1 MPDLLP
7 LERLQPSLL
16 DRLTDEEPGNPT
28 EPLER
33 RIFSIR
39 RLRESVLRDLGWLLN
54 TTNMSPRNY
63 IDCYEEAAGSVINYG
78 IVDLAGTT
86 STSIDAKD
94 LARLVRAAIVRF
106 EPRLLRESLVVE
118 AVIDHDSMAHNTLRM
133 RVEGELWA
141 VPAPLRILINTAFD
155 LESGSV
161 VISERSFS

>member
-16 DRLTDEEPGNPT
+16 DRLTDDEPGNLR

-54 TTNMSPRNY
+54 TTNMSHRDD
-63 IDCYEEAAGSVINYG
+63 IDRYEEAVGSVINYG
-78 IVDLAGTT
+78 IVDLAGMT

-94 LARLVRAAIVRF
+94 LASQVRAAIVRF
-106 EPRLLRESLVVE
+106 EPRLLHESLIVE
-118 AVIDHDSMAHNTLRM
+118 AEIDHDSMAHNTLRM

-161 VISERSFS
+161 VISERSFA